1 MLTKNGPPMPTGRQ
15 GAGAIGDQPGPRKPA
30 IDPGRAPGQS
40 IRLRFGT
47 EIAKLVKKKRSH

>member
-30 IDPGRAPGQS
+30 IDPGRAPGQ
-40 IRLRFGT
+40 RDGPFP
-47 EIAKLVKKKRSH
+47 VKVRRA